1 MRNEGKNDISVEDSK
16 LIEEMLENKEAEI
29 DSVQYKEEIESSG
42 AAGFLT
48 GSDGKETE
56 KETDNEPDNRSR
68 EELYAATEAILFAVG
83 DAVELMHLAQA
94 LSLSKDEMK
103 EVIEELMSTYNHEA
117 RGIQIIELEGAYQLC
132 TKREL
137 YDYLVKIAHVPK
149 PKELTDVMLE
159 TLSIIAYKQP
169 VTKLEI
175 EKIRGVKSDHTVNKL
190 VEYNL
195 VCEAGRKDAP
205 GRPILFATTE
215 EFLRSFGI
223 ESTEELPELDRDI
236 VEEFKHEAEMEIE
249 DSIQLKLDI

>member
-1 MRNEGKNDISVEDSK
+1 MTNNEDILV
-16 LIEEMLENKEAEI
+16 EEMLENKEAEI
-29 DSVQYKEEIESSG
+29 ESIEYKASENELNNDYSADTENYKEAE
-42 AAGFLT
+42 
-48 GSDGKETE
+48 ETE
-56 KETDNEPDNRSR
+56 ETEEVKDNRTK
-68 EELYAATEAILFAVG
+68 EELFAATEAILFSMG
-83 DAVELMHLAQA
+83 DAVELPHLAQA
-94 LSLSKDEMK
+94 LSLSREDAKA
-103 EVIEELMSTYNHEA
+103 VVEELMDTYKNEA

-132 TKREL
+132 TKKEL

-149 PKELTDVMLE
+149 PRELTDVMLE

-223 ESTEELPELDRDI
+223 ESTEELPELDSDI
-236 VEEFKHEAEMEIE
+236 VEEFKHEAETEVD

>member
-1 MRNEGKNDISVEDSK
+1 MIGEEMTDQVKSDEDI
-16 LIEEMLENKEAEI
+16 IEEILENREAEI
-29 DSVQYKEEIESSG
+29 DAVKYETGAEEIMEKDSSSEG
-42 AAGFLT
+42 
-48 GSDGKETE
+48 D
-56 KETDNEPDNRSR
+56 ETDDEPDNRSR
-68 EELYAATEAILFAVG
+68 EELYAATEAILFSMG
-83 DAVELMHLAQA
+83 DAVELVHLAQA
-94 LSLSKDEMK
+94 LSLSRDDTKELLSEMMEDYK
-103 EVIEELMSTYNHEA
+103 KAE

-132 TKREL
+132 TKKEM

-175 EKIRGVKSDHTVNKL
+175 EKIRGIKSDHTVNKL

-195 VCEAGRKDAP
+195 VCEVGRKDAP

-223 ESTEELPELDRDI
+223 ESTNELPELDSDI
-236 VEEFKHEAEMEIE
+236 IEEFKEEAEHEVE
-249 DSIQLKLDI
+249 ESVQLKLDI

>member
-1 MRNEGKNDISVEDSK
+1 
-16 LIEEMLENKEAEI
+16 MLENKEAEI
-29 DSVQYKEEIESSG
+29 DSIEYSDTAAEEPAAEGDEIGHAKSS
-42 AAGFLT
+42 T
-48 GSDGKETE
+48 GDTGEE
-56 KETDNEPDNRSR
+56 KDERSR
-68 EELYAATEAILFAVG
+68 EELYAATEAILFSMG
-83 DAVELMHLAQA
+83 DAVELPHLAQA
-94 LSLSKDEMK
+94 MSLSAEDMR
-103 EVIEELMSTYNHEA
+103 EVLVELAAAYDNEA

-223 ESTEELPELDRDI
+223 ESTEELPELDTDI
-236 VEEFKHEAEMEIE
+236 VEEIKHEAETEID
-249 DSIQLKLDI
+249 DSMQMKLDI

>member
-1 MRNEGKNDISVEDSK
+1 MLNEEKNDISVEDSR

-29 DSVQYKEEIESSG
+29 DSINYQEEVSGDSGISDEPEDKEME
-42 AAGFLT
+42 
-48 GSDGKETE
+48 
-56 KETDNEPDNRSR
+56 NEPDNRSR
-68 EELYAATEAILFAVG
+68 EELYAATEAILFSMG

-94 LSLSKDEMK
+94 LSLSKEEMK
-103 EVIEELMSTYNHEA
+103 EVIDELIATYNNEA

-223 ESTEELPELDRDI
+223 ESTEELPELDSDI
-236 VEEFKHEAEMEIE
+236 VEEFKHEAETEVE
-249 DSIQLKLDI
+249 DSIQMKLDI

>member
-1 MRNEGKNDISVEDSK
+1 MKDTPNNISKEDSV

-29 DSVQYKEEIESSG
+29 DSIEYIEATKNDTNETQNDNSDSEDEVEE
-42 AAGFLT
+42 
-48 GSDGKETE
+48 
-56 KETDNEPDNRSR
+56 DNRTK
-68 EELYAATEAILFAVG
+68 EELYAATEAILFSMG
-83 DAVELMHLAQA
+83 DAVELPHLAQA
-94 LSLSKDEMK
+94 LSLSREDTKNILDEL
-103 EVIEELMSTYNHEA
+103 IEIYNDES
-117 RGIQIIELEGAYQLC
+117 RGIQIIELENAYQMC
-132 TKREL
+132 TKKQM

-223 ESTEELPELDRDI
+223 ESTEELPELDSDI
-236 VEEFKHEAEMEIE
+236 IEEFKQEAEHEID

>member
-1 MRNEGKNDISVEDSK
+1 MLNEEKNDISVEDSR

-29 DSVQYKEEIESSG
+29 DSIKYQDEDSG
-42 AAGFLT
+42 DSVASG
-48 GSDGKETE
+48 EPEE
-56 KETDNEPDNRSR
+56 KESENEPDNRSR
-68 EELYAATEAILFAVG
+68 EELYAATEAILFSMG

-94 LSLSKDEMK
+94 LSLSKEEMK
-103 EVIEELMSTYNHEA
+103 EVIDELIATYNNEA

-223 ESTEELPELDRDI
+223 ESTEELPELDSDI
-236 VEEFKHEAEMEIE
+236 VEEFKHEAETEVE
-249 DSIQLKLDI
+249 DSIQMKLDI